1 MLGVKGTLGEITH
14 LVSWVQR
21 QEKMKEG
28 YCTGVDLSK
37 QMHSAPDHPKAKF
50 RKSAVGGCSWKLH
63 VNIKNRSNTFT
74 VLKGEKYKRP
84 LLMRQENHRL
94 KMLTVTFQK
103 APSLSNSKNTRR
115 GRKKD
120 YRTLRKRKM
129 IKCLFSLRTLSCKV
143 TSVHV
148 S

>member
-1 MLGVKGTLGEITH
+1 MG
-14 LVSWVQR
+14 
-21 QEKMKEG
+21 
-28 YCTGVDLSK
+28 DLSK
-37 QMHSAPDHPKAKF
+37 QMSSVPDHPKAKF

-63 VNIKNRSNTFT
+63 VNIKNRSSTFT
-74 VLKGEKYKRP
+74 VLKGEKCKRP

-103 APSLSNSKNTRR
+103 AQSLSSENTRR
-115 GRKKD
+115 ERKKD
-120 YRTLRKRKM
+120 PRTLRKRKM

>member
-1 MLGVKGTLGEITH
+1 M
-14 LVSWVQR
+14 
-21 QEKMKEG
+21 
-28 YCTGVDLSK
+28 VDLSK

-63 VNIKNRSNTFT
+63 VNIKNRSSTFT

-103 APSLSNSKNTRR
+103 AQSLSNSENTRR
-115 GRKKD
+115 GRKK
-120 YRTLRKRKM
+120 KRFPNFEKEENDQM
-129 IKCLFSLRTLSCKV
+129 SVLFENFILQGYFSSHFLNGDLQGEHKV
-143 TSVHV
+143 PLVKHFPENL
-148 S
+148 